1 MKRCLI
7 QKLLLLWCAVLIN
20 STLIAQRKN
29 VTGNITDNESI
40 ALPGV
45 TIVIK
50 GTTTG
55 TTSNSD
61 GHYLIQAM
69 PKDTLSFSFVG
80 METQYIVVGSK
91 TRINV
96 VMKERSSEIDQVVV
110 IGYTTANKREI
121 SGAIA
126 SVQMNELSQ
135 ISSPSLNILL
145 SGKVAGMQN
154 IVRSGVPGAATGGMV
169 IRGNTSLSAANDA
182 KGLSSPLYIV
192 DGVPMSLQDLAG
204 FNVTQNDFLSTL
216 NPNEIASIS
225 VLKDASATAIYG
237 ARGANGVII
246 INTKKGVQGPVRFSF
261 SSINGVVFQPEPLKV
276 YIGEAERQE
285 KIRLI
290 NESMTTLFGTSDQSQ
305 WIDVRRGYEPL
316 GYAYPA
322 VLTDKTNPYFNNA
335 YDFQD
340 IYYRQGLTQDY
351 SLSMSGGDAKNAFRL
366 GLGYNDQKGIVE
378 GYGFKRITVNFSL
391 NSNLS
396 KRIRNDFSI
405 RATYLDREGGSND
418 FQKTFP
424 QDPTRL
430 PSSLYYL
437 TENQLNL
444 ARGSI
449 NDILNTNKNYTV
461 ALSEALQIMLVDGLR
476 WENRISQNV
485 TVGKRN
491 YFVPSYASETQK
503 SEAIVS
509 TSLFTNTTL
518 YSVFSFDKV
527 YNEVHRPT
535 VLVGTEAILDRNE
548 RTDISAT
555 NGPSNAIKT
564 INGYNIEDVNGSSDY
579 VKTNMLSFFG
589 SVGYLYNDKYKIE
602 GVVRRDGSSRFGADN
617 KWATF
622 PSIKAY
628 WIFSKEGFLS
638 GLNKVLTFG
647 KIRASF
653 GTSGNQHYDPLL
665 QYNSLIGTTNIGAG
679 LNNIYANLMDIKTYG
694 GGSLNVLPDFSK
706 LANNTLSWER
716 NNEFNYGID
725 LELFKSK
732 LFITADLYSKYISGL
747 VYTSNLPSYTGYTS
761 VQANLVDMINN
772 GWELNLNYYIMPRGN
787 DFQWE
792 WTFNVAQNNSYIAKL
807 GNAGRDY
814 INGNYAFV
822 EGQSAFQYYTYEY
835 LGVVQDVADLPVNP
849 LTGQPLSL
857 LWADAGLALNQQGKY
872 FPGMPLFA
880 DANGDYQIDGGNY
893 GYDKKIIRGKS
904 PEPKIYGGVN
914 TNIKYKGW
922 ALRIQSHFAAGHYIY
937 NTALQS
943 MLSTYDETDQFYLR
957 ALYDLSSQI
966 DFWEKPGDKAYYP
979 MRYIAYSD
987 GGSMRSFRNSSMFIE
1002 KGDYFSIDNIT
1013 LSYNLPSK
1021 WIKRVDLKNVRVYA
1035 TMQQPFMWKASLVP
1049 DPRTVSKN
1057 GYYNGNS
1064 YPISKS
1070 LVFGTNINF

>member
-276 YIGEAERQE
+276 YIGEA
-285 KIRLI
+285 
-290 NESMTTLFGTSDQSQ
+290 
-305 WIDVRRGYEPL
+305 
-316 GYAYPA
+316 
-322 VLTDKTNPYFNNA
+322 
-335 YDFQD
+335 
-340 IYYRQGLTQDY
+340 
-351 SLSMSGGDAKNAFRL
+351 NAFRL